1 MATRQLRSC
10 FLPSWEENPYQELLA
25 QELEKLDVTV
35 SRLPRRTWFLPA
47 LLAHPR
53 PDVLHLHSPD
63 HLVVYSTSR
72 TRASI
77 KLLALVGQLVLAR
90 QRGIRLAWTAH
101 ELSNHERRYPL
112 LDRLCRQA
120 VASLAD
126 GIFVHCEAAKQALTA
141 RFTVRRVTKIQV
153 IPHGHY
159 AAHYRND
166 IGRDEARRVLG
177 ISPLVLV
184 LLFFGN
190 IREYKGVPELI
201 DAFRRARQ
209 ADVELVIVG
218 KPFTPAL
225 AQCLTRMTAED
236 TAIRYIPGH
245 VPDDAVQLY
254 MNACDVVVAPFRDV
268 LTSGSVVLAMSF
280 GKPCIVPRIGC
291 LASMMQGAGE
301 LTYDPDEPDGL
312 SRAIRAAISR
322 RGELPAQGG
331 RNGALARQWTW
342 ARMAALTV
350 EVYRDCL
357 TGARSGLGGI
367 AAFTVD

>member
-1 MATRQLRSC
+1 MTTNQLRSC

-25 QELEKLDVTV
+25 QELEKLNVTV
-35 SRLPRRTWFLPA
+35 ARLPGRTWFLPS
-47 LLAHPR
+47 LFRHPR

-63 HLVVYSTSR
+63 HLVVYSTSAV
-72 TRASI
+72 RAGI
-77 KLLALVGQLVLAR
+77 QLLALVGQLVLAR

-101 ELSNHERRYPL
+101 ELVNHERRYL
-112 LDRLCRQA
+112 FLDRLCRRA
-120 VASLAD
+120 IAALAD
-126 GIFVHCEAAKQALTA
+126 GIFVHCEAAKRALTTQFA
-141 RFTVRRVTKIQV
+141 VRRAVRIQV

-159 AAHYRND
+159 GQHYRND

-177 ISPLVLV
+177 FSPLALV

-201 DAFRRARQ
+201 EAFRRVRQ
-209 ADVELVIVG
+209 ADVQLVIVG
-218 KPFTPAL
+218 KPFTPSL
-225 AQCLTRMTAED
+225 AQCLTQMTASD
-236 TAIRYIPGH
+236 AAIRYIPGR

-280 GKPCIVPRIGC
+280 GKPCIAPRVGC

-301 LTYDPDEPDGL
+301 LTYDLDEPDGL
-312 SRAIRAAISR
+312 ARAIRAAIQR
-322 RGELPAQGG
+322 RPELSALGE

-342 ARMAALTV
+342 ARMAALTC

-357 TGARSGLGGI
+357 AGSRGGLDD
-367 AAFTVD
+367 AVVSRVD